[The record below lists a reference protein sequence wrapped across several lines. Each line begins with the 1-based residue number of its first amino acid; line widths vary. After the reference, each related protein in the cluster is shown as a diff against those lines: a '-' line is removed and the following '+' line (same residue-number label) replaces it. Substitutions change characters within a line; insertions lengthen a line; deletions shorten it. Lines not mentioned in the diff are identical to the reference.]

1 MKLHNPPKKNT
12 QTYTLQKSVKAFQL
26 VTSALEQTLRT
37 NKVISEDELDTILSN
52 TEEILE
58 VLDAVTRR
66 TANAS
71 VLSGVLSENTELYL
85 MKDTELTAKWD
96 GQQND
101 LMYISSLAT
110 TMLERCFNLRHIKES
125 DFRSLSRYWRSLPVQ
140 HAKLLNRWKT
150 ATT

>member
-37 NKVISEDELDTILSN
+37 NKVISQDELDTILSN

-71 VLSGVLSENTELYL
+71 VLSGVLSENTDL
-85 MKDTELTAKWD
+85 MKDTELTAKWS

-101 LMYISSLAT
+101 LMYISSLAS
-110 TMLERCFNLRHIKES
+110 TMLYRLFTLRHIKES
-125 DFRSLSRYWRSLPVQ
+125 DYQSLKRYWQSLSVQ
-140 HAKLLNRWKT
+140 HQKLLTRWER
-150 ATT
+150 ATTE

>member
-26 VTSALEQTLRT
+26 VASALEQTLRT
-37 NKVISEDELDTILSN
+37 NKVISEDEFDTILSN

-71 VLSGVLSENTELYL
+71 VLSENTELYL

-110 TMLERCFNLRHIKES
+110 TMLERLFNLRHIKES
-125 DFRSLSRYWRSLPVQ
+125 DYQSLTRYWRSLPVQ
-140 HAKLLNRWKT
+140 QQKLAERWKR
-150 ATT
+150 ATD